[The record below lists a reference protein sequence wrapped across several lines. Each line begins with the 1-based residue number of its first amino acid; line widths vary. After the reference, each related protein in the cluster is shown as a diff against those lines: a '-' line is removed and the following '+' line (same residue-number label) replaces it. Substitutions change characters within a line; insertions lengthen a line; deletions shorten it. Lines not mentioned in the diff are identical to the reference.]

1 MARIQKI
8 TRSDKHHQYAEKHM
22 AFSDAGG
29 MELRDYFAGQVLSRI
44 ISEDDDMRD
53 VANYAYDMA
62 DWMMAVR
69 DERSV

>member
-1 MARIQKI
+1 
-8 TRSDKHHQYAEKHM
+8 M

-69 DERSV
+69 DERSM